1 MCYNYYSK
9 NRKENF
15 MGYIILFIFIAFFT
29 AEFLD
34 AIFGKGDKK

>member
-1 MCYNYYSK
+1 
-9 NRKENF
+9 